1 MLYTFISQSIINEYG
16 LEKVI
21 NTHFEAEFNH
31 KHWSMSSTG
40 IMSLLE

>member
-1 MLYTFISQSIINEYG
+1 MLYTFISQSIIKECE
-16 LEKVI
+16 LEKAI
-21 NTHFEAEFNH
+21 DTHFEAEFNH